1 MTISPFIS
9 IPILAGIALCSGGL
23 GAVLLDLLE
32 QRRNERI
39 LSEQQNRA
47 PNTVLIRM
55 LSYVTGDP
63 TTSCKAYIFII
74 GCFLYAVLGGFT
86 GYLQSEA
93 LVDNYYNED
102 EEIMKSKTNTKG
114 VQLVV
119 YPIIIGLSGMLL
131 VLGVRLLPYD
141 KYPRAGIATHV
152 IVAGLLQMFSII
164 YSFTAVGLA
173 IDIFGEA
180 STITTVRKVFTYISV
195 IGLVL
200 SFLLGGY
207 VMGKSA
213 QLTQHEKAIQSNANG
228 GTLTSKQ
235 VWSIKCWMA
244 GLGLIQMSIGIST
257 GVVTASGAAEINL
270 LANIDGIY

>member
-1 MTISPFIS
+1 MTISPFVS
-9 IPILAGIALCSGGL
+9 IPILAGIALCGGGL

-32 QRRNERI
+32 QRRDERI

-63 TTSCKAYIFII
+63 TSCKSYIFII

-86 GYLQSEA
+86 GYLQSKA
-93 LVDNYYNED
+93 LGNTY
-102 EEIMKSKTNTKG
+102 EEIMKSQTKTKG

-119 YPIIIGLSGMLL
+119 YPIIIGLSGILL

-152 IVAGLLQMFSII
+152 IVAGLFQMFSII

-200 SFLLGGY
+200 SFLLGGH

-213 QLTQHEKAIQSNANG
+213 QLTQHEKAMQSDANSS

-257 GVVTASGAAEINL
+257 SVVTASGAAEINL
-270 LANIDGIY
+270 IANIDGI